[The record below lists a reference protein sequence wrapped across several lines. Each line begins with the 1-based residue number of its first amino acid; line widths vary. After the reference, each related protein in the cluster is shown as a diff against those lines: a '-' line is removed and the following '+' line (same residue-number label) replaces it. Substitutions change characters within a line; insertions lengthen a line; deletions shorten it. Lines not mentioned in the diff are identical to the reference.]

1 MKDPN
6 VYHFSTYVEDIGA
19 FKPETYTPPQ
29 GAIAAM
35 NKIRR
40 FIEQNKLPMEI
51 YPISGRRINLMV
63 NKNITDP
70 EERILCK
77 VIMNLTGMT
86 RRANIIYA
94 PRAIIYQAQDNWELE
109 SQFNLEDIKTEYL
122 KKSKDESKNFIA
134 TWGRLTGNL

>member
-1 MKDPN
+1 M
-6 VYHFSTYVEDIGA
+6 YYYIME
-19 FKPETYTPPQ
+19 
-29 GAIAAM
+29 
-35 NKIRR
+35 
-40 FIEQNKLPMEI
+40 KLAQHYNLLRSNLYKMLEL
-51 YPISGRRINLMV
+51 LMV

-77 VIMNLTGMT
+77 VIMNLTGME

-94 PRAIIYQAQDNWELE
+94 PRAIIYQAHDNWELE